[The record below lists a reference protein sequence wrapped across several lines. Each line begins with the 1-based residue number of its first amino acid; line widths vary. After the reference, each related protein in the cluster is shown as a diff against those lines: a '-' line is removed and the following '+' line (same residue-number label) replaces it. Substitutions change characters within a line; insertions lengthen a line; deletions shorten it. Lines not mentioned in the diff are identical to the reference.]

1 MSDRDV
7 AVKTLIVA
15 YRDVLRRLR
24 GARAERDGITEKIF
38 EHFLEWTEEKGE
50 KPFRYVY
57 GLIDEFYDEM
67 GITDP
72 SVKKGLTRSL
82 QVCYRRR
89 RSQHE

>member
-1 MSDRDV
+1 LSDRDV

-24 GARAERDGITEKIF
+24 EARAERDGITEKIF
-38 EHFLEWTEEKGE
+38 EQFLEWMEEKGE

-67 GITDP
+67 GIKDP
-72 SVKKGLTRSL
+72 HVRKGLSHSL
-82 QVCYRRR
+82 QKRYMRWRE
-89 RSQHE
+89 ST